1 MSRPVVQGPWISL
14 VLSGFFALMGLF
26 DLFGPEPDPEAAVW
40 ELAFALANGL
50 FYWIARGAPGWV
62 RPVAYVVFFAGLFAA
77 LRDLFF

>member
-1 MSRPVVQGPWISL
+1 MSEAAVQRPWISL
-14 VLSGFFALMGLF
+14 ALSGFFAVAGLF
-26 DLFGPEPDPEAAVW
+26 SLFGPDPDPGTAVW

-62 RPVAYVVFFAGLFAA
+62 RPVAFAVFFAGLLAA